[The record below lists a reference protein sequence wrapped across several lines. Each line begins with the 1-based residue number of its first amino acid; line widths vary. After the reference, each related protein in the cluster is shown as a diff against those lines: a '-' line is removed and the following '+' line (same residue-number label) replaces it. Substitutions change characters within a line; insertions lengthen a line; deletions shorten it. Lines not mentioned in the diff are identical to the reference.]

1 MNIKK
6 ALLAAH
12 PNAGVIL
19 VVSGDSVALG
29 TVFPLLPPP
38 ETSLPGS
45 TSPEST
51 GR

>member
-6 ALLAAH
+6 ALLASQ
-12 PNAGVIL
+12 PNAG
-19 VVSGDSVALG
+19 GDSVALG
-29 TVFPLLPPP
+29 IVFPLPPPP